1 MLIPYI
7 KKMVE
12 SDTIHF
18 PSGADFLVDGM
29 LDNSIFM
36 YYKFLH
42 NYGASSEKL
51 IPKYSIDRIN
61 LFPHYNEHIR
71 VSSSGFH
78 GYKIV
83 LSYIG
88 ILPNW

>member
-18 PSGADFLVDGM
+18 SSGADFLVDGM

-78 GYKIV
+78 RYKTF

-88 ILPNW
+88 IIPNC